1 MKENSFVMNVKRK
14 SSEKTRTL
22 FQAHLGS
29 LHLGRLSGKL
39 PLRRVTKKKRKY
51 YGTEIR
57 IEGQKGEE

>member
-1 MKENSFVMNVKRK
+1 MNVKRK

>member
-1 MKENSFVMNVKRK
+1 MDFHQRRALGV
-14 SSEKTRTL
+14 
-22 FQAHLGS
+22 GS
-29 LHLGRLSGKL
+29 LHLRKPSGKL